1 MNTIA
6 TTSTPAVEKSTVN
19 PALNNMKWLLR
30 REFWENKGGIFWAP
44 VFTGAIFLG
53 LMIMAILVGQMSVN
67 RAHIKIA
74 NLNLNELVGKITP
87 EIREH
92 LYAGTEISLYMIAG
106 LLGVV
111 LFFVLFFYCLGAL
124 YDDRRD
130 RSVLFW
136 KSLPLS
142 DRATVG
148 SKALTA
154 LVVAPVISST
164 AAIVTGI
171 GFLTLLSIYVGLHG
185 INPFPLLWAKVAPA
199 KVAFNLFATLPVQM
213 LWALPTVGWL
223 LLCSAWARSKPF
235 LWAVAVPIGAG
246 IMVSWFD
253 LMKSFAIPDA
263 WFWKNVVARLL
274 LSIVPGT
281 WLDSSRI
288 GEDIQGP
295 QDLLHL
301 LDVSSAYSTLA
312 TAELW
317 VGAIAGLAM
326 IAAAVYF
333 RRKRDEG

>member
-6 TTSTPAVEKSTVN
+6 TTKNAPM
-19 PALNNMKWLLR
+19 NNMKWLLK

-44 VFTGAIFLG
+44 VFTGTIFLG
-53 LMIMAILVGQMSVN
+53 LMIMAILVGQVSVN

-74 NLNLNELVGKITP
+74 NLNLDELVGKITP

-92 LYAGTEISLYMIAG
+92 IYAGTELSLFMIAG

-142 DRATVG
+142 DRATVA
-148 SKALTA
+148 SKAITA
-154 LVVAPVISST
+154 LLVAPVITWT
-164 AAIVTGI
+164 AAIATGV
-171 GFLTLLSIYVGLHG
+171 GFLALLSIYVGFHG
-185 INPFPLLWAKVAPA
+185 VNPFPLLWAKVAPA
-199 KVAFNLFATLPVQM
+199 DVAFTLFATIPVQA

-223 LLCSAWARSKPF
+223 LLCSSWAKSKPF
-235 LWAVAVPIGAG
+235 LWAVAVPVGAG

-253 LMKSFAIPDA
+253 LMQSLSIPDS

-281 WLDSSRI
+281 WMDSSLIR
-288 GEDIQGP
+288 DNFDGP
-295 QDLLHL
+295 EDLLTL
-301 LDVSSAYSTLA
+301 LDVSSAYAAMA
-312 TAELW
+312 TPQLW
-317 VGAIAGLAM
+317 VGAIAGAAM
-326 IAAAVYF
+326 IVAATYF

>member
-1 MNTIA
+1 MNA
-6 TTSTPAVEKSTVN
+6 TAKNSPM
-19 PALNNMKWLLR
+19 NNMKWLLK
-30 REFWENKGGIFWAP
+30 REFWENKGGLFWAP
-44 VFTGAIFLG
+44 VFTGIIFLG
-53 LMIMAILVGQMSVN
+53 LMIMGILVGQMSVN
-67 RAHIKIA
+67 RAQIKIA
-74 NLNLNELVGKITP
+74 DLNLNQLVGQITP

-92 LYAGTEISLYMIAG
+92 LYAGTEISLFMIAG

-154 LVVAPVISST
+154 LVVGPVISS
-164 AAIVTGI
+164 AAAVLTGI
-171 GFLTLLSIYVGLHG
+171 GFLLLLSAYVGLHG

-199 KVAFNLFATLPVQM
+199 KVAFNLFATLPVQI

-223 LLCSAWARSKPF
+223 LLVSAWAKSKPF

-253 LMKSFAIPDA
+253 LMKSFAYPDA

-281 WLDSSRI
+281 WLDSSQIDDNFR
-288 GEDIQGP
+288 GP
-295 QDLLHL
+295 EDLLKL
-301 LDVSSAYSTLA
+301 VDVGSSYATLA
-312 TAELW
+312 TPELW
-317 VGAIAGLAM
+317 VGAIAGAAM